1 MTTASV
7 IQRPFL
13 TFFCVERQRVDDT
26 TGPRVGVDIL
36 PAGVCVCECTVSYAS
51 VHKDGNEVSMHALTL
66 HDQRLYTC
74 ILTTRETQSKH
85 DVYRQRPR
93 SQPSF

>member
-74 ILTTRETQSKH
+74 ILTTRETPVSYTH
-85 DVYRQRPR
+85 LTLPTSDLV
-93 SQPSF
+93 